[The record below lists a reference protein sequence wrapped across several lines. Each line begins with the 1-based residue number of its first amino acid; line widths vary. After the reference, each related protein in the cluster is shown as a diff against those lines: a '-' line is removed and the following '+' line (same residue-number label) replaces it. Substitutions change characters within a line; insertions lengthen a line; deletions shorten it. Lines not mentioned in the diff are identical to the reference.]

1 MVTIKTD
8 IIMKKMVGTILFLV
22 TIPFIVN
29 AQGTSQDAVVAATNM
44 NVLYLGIPNP
54 VEVAV
59 PGVLSDKVTV
69 TLSNGTIKKVS
80 NGWEVIPAN
89 TGESVLTIS
98 VNGKKVA
105 DKTFRVK
112 TIPAPV
118 AVFAGKNVGAVS
130 KTEALKVETLE
141 ARIPDFDWGINFK
154 ITSFSFL
161 ISSESGDNMEF
172 AKDNRITERMKSFLT
187 RLQRGQTVAFKDIKA
202 TGPDGRTV
210 DLNPILLKID

>member
-1 MVTIKTD
+1 MVKIKTD

-22 TIPFIVN
+22 TISFILN

-44 NVLYLGIPNP
+44 NVLYLGIANP
-54 VEVAV
+54 VGIAV
-59 PGVLSDKVTV
+59 PGVISDKVTV

-80 NGWEVIPAN
+80 NGWEVFPAS
-89 TGESVLTIS
+89 TGESVFTIS

-112 TIPAPV
+112 TIPFPV
-118 AVFAGKNVGAVS
+118 AVFAGKNMGSVS

-141 ARIPDFDWGINFK
+141 ARLPDFVWDINFK
-154 ITSFSFL
+154 IKSFSLLF
-161 ISSESGDNMEF
+161 SSEAADTMEF
-172 AKDNRITERMKSFLT
+172 AKDNRITERMKSLLT
-187 RLQRGQTVAFKDIKA
+187 HLQRGQTLAFKDIKA

-210 DLNPILLKID
+210 DLNSIILKID

>member
-1 MVTIKTD
+1 MFVTMIFMIMIPL
-8 IIMKKMVGTILFLV
+8 IID
-22 TIPFIVN
+22 

-44 NVLYLGIPNP
+44 NVLYLGIANP

-59 PGVLSDKVTV
+59 PGVLSDNINV

-89 TGESVLTIS
+89 TGEAVFTIS

-112 TIPAPV
+112 TIPFPV

-141 ARIPDFDWGINFK
+141 ARLPDFDWDINFK
-154 ITSFSFL
+154 INSFSL
-161 ISSESGDNMEF
+161 LMSDESGDRMEF
-172 AKDNRITERMKSFLT
+172 AKDNLITERMKSLLT
-187 RLQRGQTVAFKDIKA
+187 SLQRGQTIAFKDIKA
-202 TGPDGRTV
+202 TGPDGRIV
-210 DLNPILLKID
+210 ALNPIILKID